1 MRNHDRLT
9 SVEIQAVTV
18 EDAIRLAL
26 DQLALSRDDV
36 DIEILS
42 DAGNEEDEEA
52 LVRVTAKGMA
62 SQPVSSGGRSSA
74 PPRTGNRGDGP
85 RADGNRNDD
94 QRRSPG
100 PRRVPGDRPSSRG
113 VPPPRVERVIDP
125 NRVDAE
131 DEAQVKEVVKELLGR
146 VGVQAEVLAID
157 NPSSLPSTA
166 EDSPTIFIDITGS
179 DLGQLIGR
187 RGEHLSQFQYLVN
200 LLCGKQLTEGKRIVI
215 DIEGYRS
222 RREES
227 LIGLA
232 DRVARQVSRS
242 RRAMMMEPMPANERR
257 IIHLKLREHPDV
269 FTESSGEGS
278 GRRVEVLP
286 RD

>member
-1 MRNHDRLT
+1 MRSNERLT

-26 DQLALSRDDV
+26 DQLQLGREDV

-42 DAGNEEDEEA
+42 DAGTEEDEEA

-62 SQPVSSGGRSSA
+62 SQPVSASSGGRSA
-74 PPRTGNRGDGP
+74 PSGAHPEYRDRGG
-85 RADGNRNDD
+85 

-113 VPPPRVERVIDP
+113 APPARVEREIDP

-131 DEAQVKEVVKELLGR
+131 DEAQVKEIVRELLDHM
-146 VGVQAEVLAID
+146 GVDADVMAID
-157 NPSSLPSTA
+157 NPSILPMTE
-166 EDSPTIFIDITGS
+166 EDAPTIFIDVVGN
-179 DLGQLIGR
+179 DLGMLIGR
-187 RGEHLSQFQYLVN
+187 RGEHLAQFQYLVN
-200 LLCGKQLTEGKRIVI
+200 LIYSKQMKDARRVVI
-215 DIEGYRS
+215 DVEGYRT

-232 DRVARQVSRS
+232 ERVSRQVARSH
-242 RRAMMMEPMPANERR
+242 RAMLMEPMPANERR
-257 IIHLKLREHPDV
+257 IIHLKLREHPEV
-269 FTESSGEGS
+269 YTESTGEGS
-278 GRRVEVLP
+278 QRRVEVRP

>member
-1 MRNHDRLT
+1 MRSNDRLT

-26 DQLALSRDDV
+26 EQLELGRDDV

-42 DAGNEEDEEA
+42 DAGPGEDEEA

-62 SQPVSSGGRSSA
+62 SQPVSSSGGRSSA
-74 PPRTGNRGDGP
+74 PRREGRDG
-85 RADGNRNDD
+85 
-94 QRRSPG
+94 QRRTPG

-113 VPPPRVERVIDP
+113 APPPRVERTIDP

-131 DEAQVKEVVKELLGR
+131 DEAQVKVIVKDLLDKM
-146 VGVQAEVLAID
+146 GVQAEVMAID
-157 NPSSLPSTA
+157 NPSVLPMTA
-166 EDSPTIFIDITGS
+166 EDAPTIFIDIAGS
-179 DLGQLIGR
+179 DLGMLIGR
-187 RGEHLSQFQYLVN
+187 RGDHLAQFQYLVN
-200 LLCGKQLTEGKRIVI
+200 LICSRNLTDGKRVVI
-215 DIEGYRS
+215 DIEGYRT

-232 DRVARQVSRS
+232 ERVARQVSRS
-242 RRAMMMEPMPANERR
+242 RRPMMMEPMPANERR

-269 FTESSGEGS
+269 YTESSGEGPQ
-278 GRRVEVLP
+278 RRVEVLP

>member
-1 MRNHDRLT
+1 MRNNERLT

-26 DQLALSRDDV
+26 DQLQLGREDV

-42 DAGNEEDEEA
+42 DAGTEEDEEA

-62 SQPVSSGGRSSA
+62 SQPISTGSRASSPASQR
-74 PPRTGNRGDGP
+74 PQYRDRD
-85 RADGNRNDD
+85 RANG
-94 QRRSPG
+94 QRRAPS

-113 VPPPRVERVIDP
+113 APPARVERTIDP

-131 DEAQVKEVVKELLGR
+131 DEAQVKQIVKELLER
-146 VGVQAEVLAID
+146 MDVIAEVMAID
-157 NPSSLPSTA
+157 NPSVLPMTP
-166 EDSPTIFIDITGS
+166 EDAPTIFIDVIGA
-179 DLGQLIGR
+179 DLGMLIGR
-187 RGEHLSQFQYLVN
+187 RGDHLAQFQYLVN
-200 LLCGKQLTEGKRIVI
+200 LLCAKQLVDARRVVI
-215 DIEGYRS
+215 DVEGYRT

-232 DRVARQVSRS
+232 ERVARQVSRS
-242 RRAMMMEPMPANERR
+242 RRSMVMEPMPANERR

-269 FTESSGEGS
+269 YTESSGEGS
-278 GRRVEVLP
+278 QRRVEVRP

>member
-1 MRNHDRLT
+1 MRSNDRLT

-26 DQLALSRDDV
+26 EQLELGRDDV

-42 DAGNEEDEEA
+42 DAGPGEDEEA

-62 SQPVSSGGRSSA
+62 SQPVSSSSGRSSA
-74 PPRTGNRGDGP
+74 PRREGREG
-85 RADGNRNDD
+85 
-94 QRRSPG
+94 QRRAPG

-113 VPPPRVERVIDP
+113 VPPRVERTVDP

-131 DEAQVKEVVKELLGR
+131 DEAQVKGIVKELLEMM
-146 VGVQAEVLAID
+146 GVQAEVMAID
-157 NPSSLPSTA
+157 NPSVLPMTA
-166 EDSPTIFIDITGS
+166 EDAPTIFIDIIGP
-179 DLGQLIGR
+179 DLGMLIGR
-187 RGEHLSQFQYLVN
+187 RGDHLAQFQYLVN
-200 LLCGKQLTEGKRIVI
+200 LICSRNLTDGKRVVI
-215 DIEGYRS
+215 DVEGYRT

-232 DRVARQVSRS
+232 ERVARQVSRS
-242 RRAMMMEPMPANERR
+242 RRPMMMEPMPANERR

-269 FTESSGEGS
+269 YTESSGEGPQ
-278 GRRVEVLP
+278 RRVEVLP

>member
-1 MRNHDRLT
+1 MRDQERLT

-26 DQLALSRDDV
+26 DQLQLGREDV

-42 DAGNEEDEEA
+42 DAGASEDEEA

-62 SQPVSSGGRSSA
+62 SQPVSSSAGNRSAATGGR
-74 PPRTGNRGDGP
+74 PQYRDRD
-85 RADGNRNDD
+85 RNG
-94 QRRSPG
+94 QRRAPG

-113 VPPPRVERVIDP
+113 APPMRVERNVDP

-131 DEAQVKEVVKELLGR
+131 DEAQVKEIVSDLLERMGLDAD
-146 VGVQAEVLAID
+146 VMAID
-157 NPSSLPSTA
+157 NPSILPMTE
-166 EDSPTIFIDITGS
+166 EDAPTIFIDVVGN
-179 DLGQLIGR
+179 DLGMLIGR
-187 RGEHLSQFQYLVN
+187 RGEHLAQFQYLVN
-200 LLCGKQLTEGKRIVI
+200 LICAKQMKDARRVVI
-215 DIEGYRS
+215 DVEGYRT

-232 DRVARQVSRS
+232 ERVARQVSRS
-242 RRAMMMEPMPANERR
+242 RRPMMMEPMPANERR

-269 FTESSGEGS
+269 YTESTGEGS
-278 GRRVEVLP
+278 QRRVEVRP

>member
-1 MRNHDRLT
+1 MRSNERLT

-26 DQLALSRDDV
+26 DQLQLGREDV

-42 DAGNEEDEEA
+42 DAGTEEDEEA

-62 SQPVSSGGRSSA
+62 SQPVSASSGGRSA
-74 PPRTGNRGDGP
+74 PSGARPEYRDRGG
-85 RADGNRNDD
+85 

-113 VPPPRVERVIDP
+113 APPARVEREIDP

-131 DEAQVKEVVKELLGR
+131 DEAQVKEIVRELLDHM
-146 VGVQAEVLAID
+146 GVEADVMAID
-157 NPSSLPSTA
+157 NPSILPMTE
-166 EDSPTIFIDITGS
+166 EDAPTIFIDVVGN
-179 DLGQLIGR
+179 DLGMLIGR
-187 RGEHLSQFQYLVN
+187 RGEHLAQFQYLVN
-200 LLCGKQLTEGKRIVI
+200 LICSKQMKDARRVVI
-215 DIEGYRS
+215 DVEGYRT

-232 DRVARQVSRS
+232 ERVSRQVARSH
-242 RRAMMMEPMPANERR
+242 RAMLMEPMPANERR
-257 IIHLKLREHPDV
+257 IIHLKLREHPEV
-269 FTESSGEGS
+269 YTESTGEGS
-278 GRRVEVLP
+278 QRRVEVRP